1 MKKII
6 HKKQNLKVVILCG
19 GKGTRI
25 VEETAKKPKPMIKIG
40 SKPILI
46 HIMDMFRYY
55 GFNDFILASGYKR
68 EIIVKYFKNY
78 KKSKNIKVINTGKET
93 MTGGRILRLK
103 KLLKNEKCFLMTYG
117 DGVCDINLI
126 KLLNFHK
133 KHKKVATV
141 TAVHPPVRFG
151 ELKIKKNKVSKF
163 EEKPQAKAGWIN
175 GGFFVL
181 SNRIFRYIKNDSTIF
196 EREPLE
202 KLSKENQLMAYKHK
216 SFWQCMDTLRD
227 KILLNN
233 LWNKK
238 KAPWKK

>member
-1 MKKII
+1 MQ
-6 HKKQNLKVVILCG
+6 KKQNLKVVILCG

-25 VEETAKKPKPMIKIG
+25 VEETVKKPKPMIKIG
-40 SKPILI
+40 NKPILV
-46 HIMDMFRYY
+46 HIIDMFKYF

-68 EIIVKYFKNY
+68 EVIVKYFKNY
-78 KKSKNIKVINTGKET
+78 KKTTNIKVINTGRET

-103 KLLKNEKCFLMTYG
+103 RLLKKEKYFLMTYG
-117 DGVCDINLI
+117 DGVSDIDLN
-126 KLLNFHK
+126 KLLKFHK
-133 KHKKVATV
+133 NHQKIATI

-151 ELKIKKNKVSKF
+151 ELKIKRGKVSKF

-181 SNRIFRYIKNDSTIF
+181 SNKIFRYIKKDSTIF

-202 KLSKENQLMAYKHK
+202 KLSKENQLMAYKHDK
-216 SFWQCMDTLRD
+216 FWQCMDTLRD
-227 KILLNN
+227 KIMLNN
-233 LWNKK
+233 LWNKN

>member
-1 MKKII
+1 MQN
-6 HKKQNLKVVILCG
+6 KQNLKVVILCG

-25 VEETAKKPKPMIKIG
+25 VEETTKKPKPMIKIG
-40 SKPILI
+40 NKPILV
-46 HIMDMFRYY
+46 HIIDIFKHY

-78 KKSKNIKVINTGKET
+78 KKPTNIKVINTGKET
-93 MTGGRILRLK
+93 MTGGRILRLQ
-103 KLLKNEKCFLMTYG
+103 KLLKKEKHFLMTYG
-117 DGVCDINLI
+117 DGVSDINLN
-126 KLLNFHK
+126 KLLKFHK
-133 KHKKVATV
+133 KHKKIATV

-151 ELKIKKNKVSKF
+151 ELKIKGSKVSKF

-181 SNRIFRYIKNDSTIF
+181 SNKIFRYIKKDSTIF

-202 KLSKENQLMAYKHK
+202 KLSKENQLMAYKHDK
-216 SFWQCMDTLRD
+216 FWQCMDTLRD
-227 KILLNN
+227 KIMLNS
-233 LWNKK
+233 LWNRK

>member
-1 MKKII
+1 MQN
-6 HKKQNLKVVILCG
+6 KQNLKVVILCG

-25 VEETAKKPKPMIKIG
+25 VEETTKKPKPMIKIG
-40 SKPILI
+40 NKPILV
-46 HIMDMFRYY
+46 HIIDIFKHY

-78 KKSKNIKVINTGKET
+78 KKPTNIKVINTGKET
-93 MTGGRILRLK
+93 MTGGRILRLQ
-103 KLLKNEKCFLMTYG
+103 KLLKKEKHFLMTYG
-117 DGVCDINLI
+117 DGVSDINLN
-126 KLLNFHK
+126 KLLKFHK
-133 KHKKVATV
+133 KHKKIATV

-151 ELKIKKNKVSKF
+151 ELKIKGSKVSKF

-181 SNRIFRYIKNDSTIF
+181 SNKIFRYIKNDNTIF

-202 KLSKENQLMAYKHK
+202 KLSKENQLMAYKHDN
-216 SFWQCMDTLRD
+216 FWQCMDTLRD
-227 KILLNN
+227 KLMLNS

-238 KAPWKK
+238 RAPWKK